1 MGVLRGT
8 VEEKE
13 LSGTVISSARSSLL
27 KMKLLAAVVVVVM
40 AGYVSGMDV
49 GKGGVYDS
57 PMAQDYYVRRFGF
70 MFGGGR
76 SGMYGLQALQQVEDP
91 MHLHEAA
98 RHHPTHHH
106 SHHHHQA
113 QEKAMVELSPVV
125 MKSKDRQPKQFPRFM
140 AVP

>member
-1 MGVLRGT
+1 MGSLSVALRLLGQDSQLRMRHFLVL
-8 VEEKE
+8 
-13 LSGTVISSARSSLL
+13 L
-27 KMKLLAAVVVVVM
+27 VVV
-40 AGYVSGMDV
+40 GCSLGMEL
-49 GKGGVYDS
+49 GRSGVYDS

>member
-1 MGVLRGT
+1 MGSLSVALHLLGQDKTLRMRQCLVLLVIVGCSLGM
-8 VEEKE
+8 E
-13 LSGTVISSARSSLL
+13 LGRS
-27 KMKLLAAVVVVVM
+27 
-40 AGYVSGMDV
+40 
-49 GKGGVYDS
+49 GVYDS